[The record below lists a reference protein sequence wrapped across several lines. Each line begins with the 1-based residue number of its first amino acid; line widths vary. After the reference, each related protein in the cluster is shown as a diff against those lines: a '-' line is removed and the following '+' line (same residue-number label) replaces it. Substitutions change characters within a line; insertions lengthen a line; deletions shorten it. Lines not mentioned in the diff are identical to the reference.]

1 MAPLEYKYLKQNP
14 KGNTEEA
21 LFYFIYLSYEV
32 LGKQFEDFLKKLSTV
47 PQSNA
52 FTVLSEIL

>member
-32 LGKQFEDFLKKLSTV
+32 LGKQFEDF
-47 PQSNA
+47 
-52 FTVLSEIL
+52 F

>member
-32 LGKQFEDFLKKLSTV
+32 LANNLKIFLKKTFNCPPIKRIYCV
-47 PQSNA
+47 
-52 FTVLSEIL
+52 I